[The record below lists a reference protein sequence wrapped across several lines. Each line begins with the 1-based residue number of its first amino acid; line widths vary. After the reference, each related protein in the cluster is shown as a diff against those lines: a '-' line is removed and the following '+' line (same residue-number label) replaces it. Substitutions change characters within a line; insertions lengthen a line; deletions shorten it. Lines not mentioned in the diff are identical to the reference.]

1 MILKYSPD
9 ERLLLTLGTRDIP
22 SDTGYTLPE
31 RVVHRAAGPFNLPT
45 GIAVTADTGD
55 IFVSDGYGNARVHK
69 YNSSGALITSWGA
82 PGSANPVDFH
92 LPHGVTLDNE
102 GNLIVC
108 DRENNRLQI
117 FDQDGEFLYMRQ
129 GFRQPAD
136 AVVGPND
143 EIYVAE
149 LGHRLTIIDDDGNIL
164 ARWGDDSSHDPGQF
178 VAPHGIAIDSR
189 GDIYV
194 GEVLEGQRI
203 QKFVRQ

>member
-1 MILKYSPD
+1 M
-9 ERLLLTLGTRDIP
+9 
-22 SDTGYTLPE
+22 
-31 RVVHRAAGPFNLPT
+31 
-45 GIAVTADTGD
+45 
-55 IFVSDGYGNARVHK
+55 
-69 YNSSGALITSWGA
+69 
-82 PGSANPVDFH
+82 
-92 LPHGVTLDNE
+92 TLDNE

-108 DRENNRLQI
+108 DRENNRLQF

-136 AVVGPND
+136 AAVGPNN

-149 LGHRLTIIDDDGNIL
+149 LGHRLTIIDDDGEIL

-178 VAPHGIAIDSR
+178 VAPHGIAIDSH

-203 QKFVRQ
+203 QKFVKQ